1 MATSRLENDRGKPQM
16 NWSFSLRNIGGYLRS
31 NLKLSHK
38 GIILVSV
45 PLFFELLFLG
55 VLSLLLNQAEHQ
67 AARLEHSRSIIRHCN
82 HLIQLMYDSGATIF
96 GMTLS
101 GEQSFSD
108 KYVVLMTEIPAE
120 FKKLDELVAT
130 DADRR
135 SQLAQARSVADRL
148 TALLDSYK
156 HSLDSGQRLALLING
171 KAKLKEMKSLIDE
184 LIKFMQDFVLPDLNR
199 QEVDSARELE
209 TRQLVKGFLLIGIF
223 FNVFL
228 ALTAAVFFS
237 KSVASRLSSVTENTR
252 RLARGM
258 DLKPPIQ
265 GSDEIATLD
274 RVFHAMAG
282 QLAEASRKERAVI
295 ENAVDVI
302 CSIDADG
309 KFLAVS
315 PASAKL
321 WGYAPA
327 ELIGYSYTEL
337 IEPHDLDETI
347 SKFKA
352 IRLGLASAPVENK
365 TVRKDRSVV
374 NVIWS
379 AYWSEVERL
388 MFCVV
393 HDITDRKNVEDAIRA
408 SEERVRQIINSMP
421 VGLLV
426 VNEKGRIESINPRI
440 EELFGYQ
447 SDELIG
453 QHMMM
458 LFPHTHDEDAETF
471 ARQIFDRALGHVE
484 EREAVKSSGELFP
497 TELSLTKFETLDG
510 DRFLANILDLTERR
524 EVERLKREF
533 VSTVSHE
540 LRTPLTAIRGS
551 LTLITAGA
559 VGELTDQLR
568 KVVTIAERNTI
579 RLIGLINDLLDL
591 DKLEAGKLDM
601 HFDDLPL
608 SSVVERSVESVRAF
622 GDQNGV
628 TIEAAS
634 TAAHVH
640 ADGDRLVQVV
650 VNLLS
655 NAIKFSSKGSSVQ
668 VQVKD
673 LGDSVR
679 ILVVDQGRGIPEKYK
694 NLLFQRF
701 QQVEVADSKRRGG
714 TGLGL
719 AICKSIIEQHKG
731 TIGVESEEGKGSTF
745 WFEIPTTDNSK
756 EQRA

>member
-1 MATSRLENDRGKPQM
+1 L
-16 NWSFSLRNIGGYLRS
+16 NWSLSLRNIGGYLRS

-45 PLFFELLFLG
+45 PLFFELMFLG
-55 VLSLLLNQAEHQ
+55 VLASLLNQAEHQ

-108 KYVVLMTEIPAE
+108 KYGVLMTEIPAE
-120 FKKLDELVAT
+120 FKKLDELVLG

-135 SQLAQARSVADRL
+135 SRLAQAKAVADRL
-148 TALLDSYK
+148 IVLLDGYK
-156 HSLDSGQRLALLING
+156 QSLDGGQRLALLVNG

-223 FNVFL
+223 FNVLL
-228 ALTAAVFFS
+228 AFTAAVFFS
-237 KSVASRLSSVTENTR
+237 KSVANRLSSVTENTR

-258 DLKPPIQ
+258 ELKPPIP

-282 QLAEASRKERAVI
+282 QLIEASRKERAVI

-302 CSIDADG
+302 CSIDAEG

-315 PASAKL
+315 PASFKL
-321 WGYAPA
+321 WGYQPA

-337 IEPHDLDETI
+337 IEPHDLDDSI

-352 IRLGLASAPVENK
+352 IRLGLSSASVENR
-365 TVRKDRSVV
+365 TIRKDRTVV

-379 AYWSEVERL
+379 AYWSDVERS

-393 HDITDRKNVEDAIRA
+393 HDITGRKHAEDALKA
-408 SEERVRQIINSMP
+408 SEGRVRQIIDAMP

-426 VNEKGRIESINPRI
+426 VDERGQIESINPRT
-440 EELFGYQ
+440 EQLFGYN
-447 SDELIG
+447 SEELIG
-453 QHMMM
+453 QHLML
-458 LFPHTHDEDAETF
+458 LFPHSHDEKPESF
-471 ARQIFDRALGHVE
+471 ARQIFEKALGHVE
-484 EREAVKSSGELFP
+484 EREAVKSNGELFP
-497 TELSLTKFETLDG
+497 TELSLTRFETLDG
-510 DRFLANILDLTERR
+510 NRFLANVLDLTERR

-559 VGELTDQLR
+559 VGELSEQLR

-579 RLIGLINDLLDL
+579 RLISLINDLLDL

-601 HFDDLPL
+601 HFDRFPL
-608 SSVVERSVESVRAF
+608 SSVIERSVESVRGF
-622 GDQNGV
+622 GDQHGV
-628 TIEAAS
+628 TIEADN
-634 TAAHVH
+634 TAAQVY

-655 NAIKFSSKGSSVQ
+655 NAVKFSSKGSAVQVRVKEEQDSVQ
-668 VQVKD
+668 IQVID
-673 LGDSVR
+673 H
-679 ILVVDQGRGIPEKYK
+679 GRGIPERYK

-719 AICKSIIEQHKG
+719 AICKSIVEQHKG

-745 WFEIPTTDNSK
+745 WFRIPTTDNSK